1 MPQTSSVFRYPGGK
15 TQLYSFVHHLL
26 KINSITDIYIEPFAG
41 GAGIPLKLLIDNR
54 INTVWINDYDKA
66 IYSVWDTILNDP
78 VALISLIESVPFD
91 YHSGHKISP
100 EFSISFWKKQKDIYL
115 NNKNHQ
121 HSIELA
127 FSTLFLNRTNTSG
140 IITAGP
146 LGGFKQNR
154 KTQIYARFNKETL
167 INKINL
173 IHSFKSQIKLTR
185 LNTLD
190 MIPKI
195 RNSVDPKNSFIFF
208 DPPYFEQGKEL
219 YYSSFNEQGHKELAN
234 GILSLKQYH
243 WITTYDTAPQIQE
256 DYTMVKQKYEYSL
269 NYSANNKNRGKT
281 AEFMFASPVTR
292 LSSFEKVDLTPLA

>member
-115 NNKNHQ
+115 NNKN
-121 HSIELA
+121 
-127 FSTLFLNRTNTSG
+127 
-140 IITAGP
+140 
-146 LGGFKQNR
+146 
-154 KTQIYARFNKETL
+154 
-167 INKINL
+167 
-173 IHSFKSQIKLTR
+173 
-185 LNTLD
+185 
-190 MIPKI
+190 
-195 RNSVDPKNSFIFF
+195 
-208 DPPYFEQGKEL
+208 
-219 YYSSFNEQGHKELAN
+219 
-234 GILSLKQYH
+234 
-243 WITTYDTAPQIQE
+243 
-256 DYTMVKQKYEYSL
+256 
-269 NYSANNKNRGKT
+269 
-281 AEFMFASPVTR
+281 
-292 LSSFEKVDLTPLA
+292 